1 MEMPRHGTNDKM
13 PNAYQAIINQP
24 ALFDDGSA
32 ITIDALLSRAK
43 NLVPMPAVVIKL
55 LNVIDD
61 QDITGTRITK
71 IIERD
76 QAITAAVLRLAN
88 SAFYRPLS
96 TITGLQTAVSW
107 VGIRGV
113 RDIAMAASMIKSPI
127 ESRAL
132 VDILRKHMLATG
144 SCARCIGGRVPRI
157 NEEIA
162 FLSGLLKDIGRF
174 LITLA
179 VPEKYLAL
187 CEAADQVGISASQAE
202 QDWLGFTQAE
212 VGTLLAEEWKFPAL
226 VIDVIRHQ
234 NDTVESRTRLAP
246 EKGWYVATAVLAD
259 DIAVRIRHSIPI
271 EPAFLDSHASQNA
284 LRISSDVNAQLA
296 TECVESFAEM
306 QSVFDL

>member
-1 MEMPRHGTNDKM
+1 MCSEYK
-13 PNAYQAIINQP
+13 AIIDKP
-24 ALFDDGSA
+24 ALFEDGTA

-61 QDITGTRITK
+61 QEISGTRITK

-96 TITGLQTAVSW
+96 TITGLQAAVSW

-113 RDIAMAASMIKSPI
+113 RDIAMAASVIKSPV
-127 ESRAL
+127 ESRDL

-144 SCARCIGGRVPRI
+144 SCARTIGTRVPRI

-179 VPEKYLAL
+179 VPRKYLTL
-187 CEAADQVGISASQAE
+187 CEAADQSGKSAAQAE
-202 QDWLGFTQAE
+202 LDWLGFTQAE
-212 VGTLLAEEWKFPAL
+212 VGTLLAEEWKFPDL

-234 NDTVESRTRLAP
+234 NDSNESRSRLAP
-246 EKGWYVATAVLAD
+246 EKEWYVATALLAD
-259 DIAVRIRHSIPI
+259 DVAVRIRHGVPI
-271 EPAFLDSHASQNA
+271 EPAFLDSHASQVA
-284 LRISSDVNAQLA
+284 LRISAEVNAQLA